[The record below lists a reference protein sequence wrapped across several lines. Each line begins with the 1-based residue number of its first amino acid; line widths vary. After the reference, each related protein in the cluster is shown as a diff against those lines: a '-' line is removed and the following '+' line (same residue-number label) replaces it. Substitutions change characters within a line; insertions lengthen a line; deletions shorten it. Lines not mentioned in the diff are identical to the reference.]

1 MKAHLTDETHPL
13 IATKPSNNVIEIS
26 THSIKVACSN
36 CNLREL
42 CMPLGLS
49 AAELERIDDVV
60 ANRRKIKRGATLFRN
75 GEKFTSLYA
84 IRTGF
89 FKTCVASED
98 GRDQVTGFQMA
109 GEIVGLD
116 GIVNEHHTCDAV
128 ALEDA
133 EVCVMP
139 FDRIEE
145 LSREVNALQRHVH
158 KIMSREIVRENGVML
173 LLGSMRAEERLA
185 AFLLNLVQRLHA
197 RGFSQSELI
206 LRMTRE
212 EIGSYLG
219 LKLETVSRTFSKF
232 VEDGIVEVKQR
243 HVRIV
248 NTEALK
254 DIVNPKVCN

>member
-1 MKAHLTDETHPL
+1 MMDMNPQ
-13 IATKPSNNVIEIS
+13 
-26 THSIKVACSN
+26 SIKVACSN

-42 CMPLGLS
+42 CMPVDLS
-49 AAELERIDDVV
+49 REELDRIDDLVG
-60 ANRRKIKRGATLFRN
+60 ARRKIKRGTTLFRN

-89 FKTCVASED
+89 FKTCVAAED

-116 GIVNEHHTCDAV
+116 GIVNDHHTCDAV

-145 LSREVNALQRHVH
+145 LSREVNSLQRHVH
-158 KIMSREIVRENGVML
+158 KILSREIVREHGVML

-185 AFLLNLVQRLHA
+185 TFLLNLVQRLHA

-212 EIGSYLG
+212 EIGSFLG
-219 LKLETVSRTFSKF
+219 LKL
-232 VEDGIVEVKQR
+232 
-243 HVRIV
+243 
-248 NTEALK
+248 
-254 DIVNPKVCN
+254 